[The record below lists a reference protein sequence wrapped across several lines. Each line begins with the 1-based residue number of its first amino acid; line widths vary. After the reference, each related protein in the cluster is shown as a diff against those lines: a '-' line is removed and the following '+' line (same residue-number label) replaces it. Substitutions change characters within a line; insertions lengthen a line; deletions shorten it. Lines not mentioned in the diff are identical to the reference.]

1 MAAATMRAR
10 VLVSPLL
17 SLRMASPL
25 RGRFATLTPELNSIQ
40 YTPAMGWITRY
51 LLRTSIMALSIPLD
65 SLPQASP
72 CLQGRSFEEWR
83 NEFDRRGFLIFER
96 VLPADRVAAVR
107 AALAPH
113 LGRDLK
119 GRNDFEGLNTNRV
132 YALLAKSPVFAELV
146 IHPLVLAF
154 VEAELGPSCLLSA
167 FLAINLHPGETVQPW
182 HTDDGG
188 ARLPR
193 PQPALG
199 VSTFWAI
206 DDTTEVN
213 GSTEVIP
220 GSHLWDERRIEG
232 AATPADFNAR
242 SALHHDHDPG
252 HREDAVKLAM
262 RSGSL
267 AIAKGTLWHRGGSNR
282 SDRPRLIITPQYC
295 AGWLR
300 QLENMCLAVPPDVAE
315 NLPERARELIGYSIH
330 PPFMGY
336 VDGVHPKRLRS
347 AKPAPSH

>member
-1 MAAATMRAR
+1 
-10 VLVSPLL
+10 
-17 SLRMASPL
+17 
-25 RGRFATLTPELNSIQ
+25 
-40 YTPAMGWITRY
+40 
-51 LLRTSIMALSIPLD
+51 MALPASTDTPQ
-65 SLPQASP
+65 QASP
-72 CLQGRSFEEWR
+72 WLQGRSFEDWR
-83 NEFDRRGFLIFER
+83 DEFDRRGFVIFER
-96 VLPADRVAAVR
+96 VLPADKVAAIR

-132 YALLAKSPVFAELV
+132 YALLAKSPEFAELV
-146 IHPLVLAF
+146 IHPLALAF

-193 PQPALG
+193 PRPALG
-199 VSTFWAI
+199 V
-206 DDTTEVN
+206 
-213 GSTEVIP
+213 STEVIP

-242 SALHHDHDPG
+242 SALDQDHDPG
-252 HREDAVKLAM
+252 HRADAVKLAM
-262 RSGSL
+262 PSGSL
-267 AIAKGTLWHRGGSNR
+267 AITKGTLWHRGGSNR
-282 SDRPRLIITPQYC
+282 SDQPRLIITPQYC
-295 AGWLR
+295 AGWVR
-300 QLENMCLAVPPDVAE
+300 QLENMCLAVPPELAE

-336 VDGVHPKRLRS
+336 VDGVHPKRLLRT
-347 AKPAPSH
+347 KTPAS